1 MTWLSLFKSLGFPGG
16 SAGKESTHN
25 VGDLGSILGL
35 GRSPGEGKG
44 YPLQYSGVGNSMNCI
59 VQGVAKSQIQLSD
72 CHTFKSL
79 NKSSFIFPSITDKE
93 LFSLHCVGQNVSLG
107 FPQRD
112 LYSMFFNDYM
122 GKESKKEWIYVYVLL
137 IHFAVAQ
144 KLSQHC
150 ESTILQQKINL
161 KKHGLVLFR
170 VPEDVSLL
178 GHREISQE
186 FWNFSNL

>member
-1 MTWLSLFKSLGFPGG
+1 M
-16 SAGKESTHN
+16 
-25 VGDLGSILGL
+25 
-35 GRSPGEGKG
+35 
-44 YPLQYSGVGNSMNCI
+44 
-59 VQGVAKSQIQLSD
+59 
-72 CHTFKSL
+72 
-79 NKSSFIFPSITDKE
+79 
-93 LFSLHCVGQNVSLG
+93 HCVGQNVSLG